1 MELTGNSLLTS
12 MMGLHFFKE
21 KENTQTQNYT
31 LALSD
36 AAGHEVG
43 LLI

>member
-1 MELTGNSLLTS
+1 MELTGKGLLTS

-21 KENTQTQNYT
+21 KENMQIQNFT

-36 AAGHEVG
+36 AAGHEAG